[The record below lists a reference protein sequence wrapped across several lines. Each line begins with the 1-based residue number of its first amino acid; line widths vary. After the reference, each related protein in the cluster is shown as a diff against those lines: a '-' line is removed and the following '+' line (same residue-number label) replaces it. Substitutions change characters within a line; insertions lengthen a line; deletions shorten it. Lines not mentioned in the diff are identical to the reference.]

1 MPPIRDILWGF
12 MVYAALV
19 CSYYCGSS
27 KSSTGGSV
35 PGLSN
40 ANASTMASSD
50 YMMWLVVFSK
60 AKPATANLVIHQS
73 SFSTLNSRKGFDC
86 EKSPICC
93 HLLVCDRSDNTE
105 CSTCPRNARPS
116 SHSRVND
123 RRPRSL
129 YAW

>member
-1 MPPIRDILWGF
+1 MDSLPPIRDILWGF

-50 YMMWLVVFSK
+50 YDVVGGIF
-60 AKPATANLVIHQS
+60 QS
-73 SFSTLNSRKGFDC
+73 
-86 EKSPICC
+86 E
-93 HLLVCDRSDNTE
+93 
-105 CSTCPRNARPS
+105 TCNG
-116 SHSRVND
+116 
-123 RRPRSL
+123 
-129 YAW
+129 